1 MTNPMSEFKQ
11 GFSKTYEIQGKTFLF
26 RSLSTKESNE
36 IEKEVARQT
45 VSLNDDST
53 FNTRKIETLASCL
66 VSVDGTNLNKFEDIQ
81 IEVSKGTSEREAI
94 KNMLGELDDS
104 FTSLLYLY
112 YLDLLKLKD
121 KRYEKEASFL
131 NSSTN

>member
-1 MTNPMSEFKQ
+1 MNNPMAEFKQ
-11 GFSKTYEIQGKTFLF
+11 NFTKTYTIQGKEFLF

-36 IEKEVARQT
+36 IEKSVARQT

-53 FNTRKIETLASCL
+53 FNTRKIETLAVCL
-66 VSVDGTNLNKFEDIQ
+66 VSIDGVSLNKLEDIQ
-81 IEVSKGTSEREAI
+81 VEVSKGTPEKEAI

-112 YLDLLKLKD
+112 YLDLLKNKD
-121 KRYEKEASFL
+121 KKYEAEAKYL
-131 NSSTN
+131 NGSN

>member
-1 MTNPMSEFKQ
+1 MANPMSEFKQ

-66 VSVDGTNLNKFEDIQ
+66 VSVNGTNLNKFEDIQ

-112 YLDLLKLKD
+112 YLDLLKEKD
-121 KRYEKEASFL
+121 KKYEKEASFL
-131 NSSTN
+131 NSTK

>member
-1 MTNPMSEFKQ
+1 MANPMSEFKQ
-11 GFSKTYEIQGKTFLF
+11 GFSKSYEIQGKTFLF

-104 FTSLLYLY
+104 FTSLLYLF
-112 YLDLLKLKD
+112 YLDMLKEKD

-131 NSSTN
+131 NSSTK

>member
-1 MTNPMSEFKQ
+1 MSNPMSEFKQ

-36 IEKEVARQT
+36 IEKEIARQT

-112 YLDLLKLKD
+112 YLDLLKEKD
-121 KRYEKEASFL
+121 KKYEKEANFL
-131 NSSTN
+131 NSTK